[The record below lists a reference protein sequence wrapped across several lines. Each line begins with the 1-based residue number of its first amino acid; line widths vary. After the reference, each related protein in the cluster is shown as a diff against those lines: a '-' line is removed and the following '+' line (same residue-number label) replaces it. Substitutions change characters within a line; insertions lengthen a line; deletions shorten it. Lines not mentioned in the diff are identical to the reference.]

1 MFRDF
6 NISLNNI
13 MDKIKE
19 YISQKRPTLSAS
31 SLTTYASI
39 LKNLFGRVFGEGLV
53 NLDKFDDCSPVLN
66 FLKDMPPNRRKTI
79 LSALVIITDKKS
91 YRDLMLEDVR
101 DYNKDINK
109 QEKTEDQ
116 KESWVDTTQVK
127 EVYDDLK
134 KTADLLY
141 KKKQLTPSDL
151 QQIQNYIIMSV
162 LGGVFVPPRRSKDYV
177 DFKIK
182 NVDKEKDNYLDKA
195 KMVFN
200 SYKTA
205 KTYGTQSLDIPVQL
219 KNILTKWI
227 KTNPTEWLLFDANMS
242 QLSSVKLNQRLNK
255 IFGDKKVGVNQ
266 LRHTFLTDK
275 YANTIEQK
283 KSVANTMTDMGS
295 SAAMLDTYVKN
306 D

>member
-6 NISLNNI
+6 NLSLNNI

-53 NLDKFDDCSPVLN
+53 NLDKFDDCSPVLS

-141 KKKQLTPSDL
+141 KKKQPTPSDL

-162 LGGVFVPPRRSKDYV
+162 LGGVFVPPRRSKDFV

-182 NVDKEKDNYLDKA
+182 NVDKEKDNFLEKN
-195 KMVFN
+195 KMIFN

-205 KTYGTQSLDIPVQL
+205 KTYGVQSLDIPVQL

-227 KTNPTEWLLFDANMS
+227 KINPTDWLLFDANMS

-283 KSVANTMTDMGS
+283 KSVATTMADMGS
-295 SAAMLDTYVKN
+295 SPAMLDTYVKN